1 MLRFALGLKNLL
13 VFLKNMP
20 ELPNSPEFARLDL
33 RRRDRRGAPETI
45 YCASK
50 TDAQIVEIYRRFH
63 AVGEDAF
70 GTRATPEQAVALQT
84 VFPEAQYDATSRV
97 LLLRGRTEVK
107 TPVGQV
113 AVCCGGT
120 SDLPVAEEAAQTA
133 EFLGSRVTRF
143 YDVGIACLDRVLG
156 CIDEIRQAN
165 AIVAVAG
172 MEGALPSVVAGLVAV
187 PVVAVPTSVGYGASF
202 QGVAPLLTML
212 NSCAEGIAVVNI
224 DNGYGAGYLANQIN
238 QLAISN

>member
-1 MLRFALGLKNLL
+1 
-13 VFLKNMP
+13 MP
-20 ELPNSPEFARLDL
+20 ELPNQPEFARLDL
-33 RRRDRRGAPETI
+33 RRRERRGAPETV

-50 TDAQIVEIYRRFH
+50 TDAQLVEIYRRFH
-63 AVGEDAF
+63 AAGEDAF
-70 GTRATPEQAVALQT
+70 GTRATPKQAAALQA
-84 VFPEAQYDATSRV
+84 VFPEAKYDATSRV
-97 LLLRGRTEVK
+97 LLLRAPTREVSE
-107 TPVGQV
+107 GAGCV

-143 YDVGIACLDRVLG
+143 YDIGIACLNRVLG

-165 AIVAVAG
+165 AIIAVAG
-172 MEGALPSVVAGLVAV
+172 MEGALPSVIAGMVAV
-187 PVVAVPTSVGYGASF
+187 PVIAVPTSIGYGASF

>member
-1 MLRFALGLKNLL
+1 
-13 VFLKNMP
+13 MP
-20 ELPNSPEFARLDL
+20 EHSNQPEFARLDFQ
-33 RRRDRRGAPETI
+33 RRSRRGAPETV

-50 TDAQIVEIYRRFH
+50 TNEQLIEIYRRFYT
-63 AVGEDAF
+63 AGEDAF
-70 GTRATPEQAVALQT
+70 GTRATLEQA
-84 VFPEAQYDATSRV
+84 EAVRAVWPDARYDSVSRV
-97 LLLRGRTEVK
+97 LLLRAPNRKASEGA
-107 TPVGQV
+107 GCV

-133 EFLGSRVTRF
+133 EFLGSHVTRF
-143 YDVGIACLDRVLG
+143 YDIGIACLDRVLG

-165 AIVAVAG
+165 AVIAVAG
-172 MEGALPSVVAGLVAV
+172 MEGALPSVIAGMVAV
-187 PVVAVPTSVGYGASF
+187 PVIAVPTSIGYGASF

>member
-1 MLRFALGLKNLL
+1 
-13 VFLKNMP
+13 MP
-20 ELPNSPEFARLDL
+20 EHPNRSEFARLDFQ
-33 RRRDRRGAPETI
+33 RRARRGAPETV

-50 TDAQIVEIYRRFH
+50 TNEQLIEIYRRFH
-63 AVGEDAF
+63 EAGEDAF
-70 GTRATPEQAVALQT
+70 GTRATPEQAEAVRA
-84 VFPEAQYDATSRV
+84 VFSEVQYDSVSRV
-97 LLLRGRTEVK
+97 LLLRAPSRKASEGA
-107 TPVGQV
+107 GCV

-133 EFLGSRVTRF
+133 EFLGSRMTRF
-143 YDVGIACLDRVLG
+143 YDIGIACLDRVLG

-165 AIVAVAG
+165 AVIAVAG
-172 MEGALPSVVAGLVAV
+172 MEGALPSVIAGMVAV
-187 PVVAVPTSVGYGASF
+187 PVIAVPTSVGYGASF

>member
-1 MLRFALGLKNLL
+1 MSEEQ
-13 VFLKNMP
+13 P
-20 ELPNSPEFARLDL
+20 SNSTEFARLNL
-33 RRRDRRGAPETI
+33 RRRERRGAPETV

-50 TDAQIVEIYRRFH
+50 TDEQLVEIYRRFH
-63 AVGEDAF
+63 AAGEDAF
-70 GTRATPEQAVALQT
+70 GTRATPEQAVALQA

-97 LLLRGRTEVK
+97 LLLRAPTREAPEGA
-107 TPVGQV
+107 GCV

-165 AIVAVAG
+165 AVVAVAG
-172 MEGALPSVVAGLVAV
+172 MEGALPSVIAGMVAV
-187 PVVAVPTSVGYGASF
+187 PVIAVPTSVGYGASF

-238 QLAISN
+238 KLAIRN

>member
-1 MLRFALGLKNLL
+1 MTSS
-13 VFLKNMP
+13 P
-20 ELPNSPEFARLDL
+20 SSPEFARLDL
-33 RRRDRRGAPETI
+33 KRRSRRGAPETV

-50 TDAQIVEIYRRFH
+50 TCEQLVEIYRRFH
-63 AVGEDAF
+63 EAGEDAF
-70 GTRATPEQAVALQT
+70 GTRATLEQAEAVRA
-84 VFPEAQYDATSRV
+84 VWPEAQYDSVSRV
-97 LLLRGRTEVK
+97 LLLRAPSRKVSESAGR
-107 TPVGQV
+107 V

-133 EFLGSRVTRF
+133 EFLGSHVSRF
-143 YDVGIACLDRVLG
+143 YDIGIACLDRILG
-156 CIDEIRQAN
+156 CIDEIRQAK

-172 MEGALPSVVAGLVAV
+172 MEGALPSVIAGMVSV
-187 PVVAVPTSVGYGASF
+187 PVIAVPTSVGYGASF

-238 QLAISN
+238 ELAVRG

>member
-1 MLRFALGLKNLL
+1 
-13 VFLKNMP
+13 MP
-20 ELPNSPEFARLDL
+20 ELPKSPEFARLDL
-33 RRRDRRGAPETI
+33 HRRARRGAPETV

-50 TDAQIVEIYRRFH
+50 SCEQLVEIYRRFQT
-63 AVGEDAF
+63 AGEDAF
-70 GTRATPEQAVALQT
+70 GTRATPEQAAAVQA
-84 VFPEAQYDATSRV
+84 VFLEAQYDATSRV
-97 LLLRGRTEVK
+97 LLLRGRSEPRP
-107 TPVGQV
+107 PVGQV

-133 EFLGSRVTRF
+133 EFLGSRVARF
-143 YDVGIACLDRVLG
+143 YDVGIACLDRILG

-172 MEGALPSVVAGLVAV
+172 MEGALPSVVAGMVAV
-187 PVVAVPTSVGYGASF
+187 PVVAVPTSIGYGASF

-238 QLAISN
+238 QLVEGRSSSSCSCDG

>member
-1 MLRFALGLKNLL
+1 MSDLSNQW
-13 VFLKNMP
+13 
-20 ELPNSPEFARLDL
+20 EFARLDL
-33 RRRDRRGAPETI
+33 RRRERRGAPETV

-50 TDAQIVEIYRRFH
+50 SCEQIVEIFRRFH
-63 AVGEDAF
+63 QADEDAF
-70 GTRATPEQAVALQT
+70 GTRATAEQATAVQA
-84 VFPEAQYDATSRV
+84 VFPDAQYDAVSRV
-97 LLLRGRTEVK
+97 LVLHADK
-107 TPVGQV
+107 TASKSPVGQV

-133 EFLGSRVTRF
+133 EFLGSRVARF
-143 YDVGIACLDRVLG
+143 YDVGISCIDRVLS
-156 CIDEIRQAN
+156 CIAEIRQAN

-172 MEGALPSVVAGLVAV
+172 MEGALPSVVAGMVAV

-238 QLAISN
+238 QLICKKG